1 MSGPVSGPVSGRVSG
16 SMAAQPSA
24 GHPSSRRFATPGAS
38 GDMPPVS
45 VPSGAM
51 AVAAP
56 AEVKLGRMLMESKPP
71 PRALA
76 GFIVGI
82 AGLALWLGLVI
93 AIPLTSGLRQSI
105 MSIVIISAVL
115 FLPSSLLAQWAYA
128 RGMLYV
134 AVHENGI
141 LRRDADSTIKL
152 GWDQIAGIFER
163 AYEHHGDFGKEL
175 RGSFTFVGKAQ
186 QIVIDSELGE
196 WIELGR
202 AARERAE
209 DSLFNAYERATD
221 EKRALPFGKLI
232 LHPTFIETPDGQFP
246 WNEISFL
253 RYERKGLDAWWLVQR
268 GGGYSS
274 VSKIP
279 TFEVANCRLL
289 VGVLAKNGKLDGIE
303 IAVREELDAMID
315 ATRND

>member
-1 MSGPVSGPVSGRVSG
+1 
-16 SMAAQPSA
+16 
-24 GHPSSRRFATPGAS
+24 
-38 GDMPPVS
+38 
-45 VPSGAM
+45 
-51 AVAAP
+51 
-56 AEVKLGRMLMESKPP
+56 MLMESKPP
-71 PRALA
+71 PRALVV
-76 GFIVGI
+76 FIIGI
-82 AGLALWLGLVI
+82 TGLALWLGLTVS
-93 AIPLTSGLRQSI
+93 LLLVSGRDGLVSV
-105 MSIVIISAVL
+105 VIISAFLL
-115 FLPSSLLAQWAYA
+115 FPSSLAAQWAYA

-163 AYEHHGDFGKEL
+163 AWEYHGDFGKEL

-202 AARERAE
+202 AARDRAE
-209 DSLFNAYERATD
+209 DALFNAYERATV

-232 LHPTFIETPDGQFP
+232 LHPTFIETPDGQFQ
-246 WNEISFL
+246 WNEIAFL
-253 RYERKGLDAWWLVQR
+253 RFERKGLDAWWLVQR

-289 VGVLAKNGKLDGIE
+289 VGVLAKSGKLDGIE
-303 IAVREELDAMID
+303 IAVKEELDAMID
-315 ATRND
+315 ATREGG

>member
-1 MSGPVSGPVSGRVSG
+1 MAVTSG
-16 SMAAQPSA
+16 S
-24 GHPSSRRFATPGAS
+24 
-38 GDMPPVS
+38 
-45 VPSGAM
+45 M

-56 AEVKLGRMLMESKPP
+56 AEAKLGRMLMESKPP

-93 AIPLTSGLRQSI
+93 AIPLTSGLRESLI
-105 MSIVIISAVL
+105 SIVIISAVL
-115 FLPSSLLAQWAYA
+115 LFPSSLLAQWAYA

-134 AVHENGI
+134 AVHDNGI
-141 LRRDADSTIKL
+141 LRRDADGTIKL

-163 AYEHHGDFGKEL
+163 AYEYHGDFGKEL

-202 AARERAE
+202 LARDRAE

-246 WNEISFL
+246 WAEISFL
-253 RYERKGLDAWWLVQR
+253 RFERKGLDAWWLVQR
-268 GGGYSS
+268 GGYSC
-274 VSKIP
+274 VSKVP
-279 TFEVANCRLL
+279 TYEVANCRLL
-289 VGVLAKNGKLDGIE
+289 VGVLAKSGKLDGIE

-315 ATRND
+315 ATRVQSL